1 MEGSGLGTVEVYEV
15 HGQAPVKP
23 SRKDLHPFPSH
34 AVSLTRMDRA
44 ELERLDRTTLIARA
58 ESLGVTRANILTRP
72 ELVDELLVR
81 SAKKDDKDLPRARGL
96 FGRARDLVA
105 RVIEKGLHLPDAAER
120 IRQVSVNG
128 APTRPRVPPLVVP
141 TVTLA
146 EIYAAQGHR
155 ARAVE
160 TLRRVLDV
168 EPDHG
173 AAEALLTTLETED
186 VQASPPPIL
195 PPEDEADEGEGE
207 EGDGPPAPEVKSA
220 RVDASP
226 VSSRSRT
233 DVHRGALPF
242 LDDDPLPIRYDVD
255 ECVAIAVDP
264 TTLHVYWEVRDA
276 TLEHVQKKLPSGS
289 LCLRLLVITPSW
301 DGPRS
306 SVRDFD
312 VGSSVDRRVV
322 HDLPRGAVVRT
333 AIGWRAGETF
343 VAIAH
348 APALETP
355 RGAPHPIAAD
365 SFVRWTPRGL
375 APVTPH
381 DSDYASIARALE
393 RLAGGRERRDL
404 AYDLAS
410 SPPGSSE
417 LSAGFSRGD
426 QPDAPLLPS
435 SDAML

>member
-1 MEGSGLGTVEVYEV
+1 
-15 HGQAPVKP
+15 
-23 SRKDLHPFPSH
+23 
-34 AVSLTRMDRA
+34 MDRA
-44 ELERLDRTTLIARA
+44 ELERLDRTALITRA
-58 ESLGVTRANILTRP
+58 ETLGVSRANILTRP

-120 IRQVSVNG
+120 IRQVTV
-128 APTRPRVPPLVVP
+128 AATPVRPRVPPLVVP

-155 ARAVE
+155 VRAIE

-173 AAEALLTTLETED
+173 AAEALLTTLETEA
-186 VQASPPPIL
+186 VPASPAPIL
-195 PPEDEADEGEGE
+195 PPEGDDADEGEQE
-207 EGDGPPAPEVKSA
+207 AANEAPTLAVNSA
-220 RVDASP
+220 L

-233 DVHRGALPF
+233 GVHRGPLPF

-255 ECVAIAVDP
+255 ECVAIAIDP

-276 TLEHVQKKLPSGS
+276 TLQHVLKTMPAGS

-306 SVRDFD
+306 STRDFD

-322 HDLPRGAVVRT
+322 RDLPRGAVVRT
-333 AIGWRAGETF
+333 AIGWRVGETF

-355 RGAPHPIAAD
+355 RGSPHPIAAD
-365 SFVRWTPRGL
+365 SFVRWTPKGL

-393 RLAGGRERRDL
+393 RLAGGRERRD
-404 AYDLAS
+404 APYDLAA
-410 SPPGSSE
+410 SPQGSSE

-426 QPDAPLLPS
+426 QSESVGLPS
-435 SDAML
+435 SEAML